1 MPSDLTRSSL
11 DVNKCFY
18 SWDNVD
24 TEDFLT
30 LYVRALRSIETS
42 GTIHVATQRN
52 SQKCACF
59 DVTPMLSSCTS
70 NRLHWLLQRENR
82 VCRGTVRKS
91 IYLSQTLQFL
101 LSSWYC
107 QPTSCVNP
115 RMFFKVSCAWTGS
128 SCFVRQG
135 WNPLATS
142 RTITLCSINKN
153 FVN

>member
-42 GTIHVATQRN
+42 GTIHAATQRN

-70 NRLHWLLQRENR
+70 NRLHWLLQKENR
-82 VCRGTVRKS
+82 VCRRTVRKS
-91 IYLSQTLQFL
+91 GCIFHKH
-101 LSSWYC
+101 SSFYSAVD
-107 QPTSCVNP
+107 TVNP
-115 RMFFKVSCAWTGS
+115 PPVWIPGCFSKSLVREQEAHVSYVKGETLWPHPG
-128 SCFVRQG
+128 
-135 WNPLATS
+135 PS
-142 RTITLCSINKN
+142 R
-153 FVN
+153 FAA